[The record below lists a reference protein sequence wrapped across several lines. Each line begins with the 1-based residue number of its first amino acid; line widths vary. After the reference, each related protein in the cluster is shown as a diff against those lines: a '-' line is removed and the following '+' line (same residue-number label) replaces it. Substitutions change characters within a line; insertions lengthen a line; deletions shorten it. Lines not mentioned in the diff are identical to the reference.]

1 MKTSILAV
9 FLTFGLVAT
18 VQATDFSDVG
28 PASLFYDFNG
38 SDVNEMDYA
47 TASPAP
53 IIQRDKG
60 VVYSRTNNDDMLD
73 NDHHGTFP
81 SQENLIL

>member
-28 PASLFYDFNG
+28 PASLFYDYNS
-38 SDVNEMDYA
+38 SDVNEMDYP
-47 TASPAP
+47 TASGTT
-53 IIQRDKG
+53 IQRDKG
-60 VVYSRTNNDDMLD
+60 VVYIKTNVMD
-73 NDHHGTFP
+73 NQLEHDHTDIVP
-81 SQENLIL
+81 SALLW

>member
-9 FLTFGLVAT
+9 FLTFGLIAT

-28 PASLFYDFNG
+28 PASLFWDYNG
-38 SDVNEMDYA
+38 SDVNEMEQP
-47 TASPAP
+47 TASGT

-60 VVYSRTNNDDMLD
+60 VMYVRDSTMHDEMLD
-73 NDHHGTFP
+73 NDHTDIVP
-81 SQENLIL
+81 SALLY

>member
-60 VVYSRTNNDDMLD
+60 VVYGRPLNDAMLV
-73 NDHHGTFP
+73 NDHTDIIP
-81 SQENLIL
+81 SALLW

>member
-28 PASLFYDFNG
+28 PASLFYDYNG
-38 SDVNEMDYA
+38 SNVNEMDYA
-47 TASPAP
+47 TASGTT
-53 IIQRDKG
+53 IQKDSG
-60 VVYSRTNNDDMLD
+60 VVYIKDGKADSMLEH
-73 NDHHGTFP
+73 DHTDVIP
-81 SQENLIL
+81 SALLW